1 MAAHGAPTLTLCA
14 LAGDYPEL
22 FAEQVASQLTPE
34 ELLHKVCPSIL
45 NPTPY
50 FLKLEEQEH

>member
-1 MAAHGAPTLTLCA
+1 MSELQGDKPRRMAAHGAPTLTLCA

-34 ELLHKVCPSIL
+34 ELLHKVCP
-45 NPTPY
+45 
-50 FLKLEEQEH
+50 